1 MNNRKPPST
10 TELSSFRIKIFNNFF
25 ERNYGRWRSNKI
37 GDGSEFHAL
46 SEYRYGDSY
55 KKINWLATA
64 RTDKLITNQTIAERS
79 SRYHIIINATQ
90 TMNFGSI
97 RRKSDIVT
105 ELLKTILDLVASTQ
119 DSIKITVIG
128 ENVINYPLKNGKAA
142 TLFYKNIISKISYEK
157 IEANGAFYKNY
168 KNKESTVVIFIS
180 DFLDSEAFINIEKF
194 IINNNVLPI
203 HIYDPNEYLLPQ
215 VGIFKLKAYGSNN
228 TYIIDTKD
236 KKFISK
242 NNALVIE
249 YKNKLNKLLQLSRYG
264 ISLST
269 TDDHAGKQFISK
281 INKKSAVYA
290 N

>member
-1 MNNRKPPST
+1 MNNRKPPSI

-37 GDGSEFHAL
+37 GDGTEFHAL

-64 RTDKLITNQTIAERS
+64 RTDKLITNQTLAERS

-142 TLFYKNIISKISYEK
+142 TLFYKNIINKISYEK
-157 IEANGAFYKNY
+157 IEANEAFYKNY
-168 KNKESTVVIFIS
+168 KN
-180 DFLDSEAFINIEKF
+180 A
-194 IINNNVLPI
+194 
-203 HIYDPNEYLLPQ
+203 
-215 VGIFKLKAYGSNN
+215 VG
-228 TYIIDTKD
+228 DTK
-236 KKFISK
+236 IQYYS
-242 NNALVIE
+242 
-249 YKNKLNKLLQLSRYG
+249 
-264 ISLST
+264 
-269 TDDHAGKQFISK
+269 
-281 INKKSAVYA
+281 VYL
-290 N
+290 

>member
-1 MNNRKPPST
+1 MNNRKPPSL

-37 GDGSEFHAL
+37 GDGTEFHAL
-46 SEYRYGDSY
+46 SDYRYGDSY

-64 RTDKLITNQTIAERS
+64 RTDRLITNQTIAERS
-79 SRYHIIINATQ
+79 SRYHIIINAAQ

-97 RRKSDIVT
+97 RRKSDIVN
-105 ELLKTILDLVASTQ
+105 
-119 DSIKITVIG
+119 
-128 ENVINYPLKNGKAA
+128 EN
-142 TLFYKNIISKISYEK
+142 FYKH
-157 IEANGAFYKNY
+157 YKN
-168 KNKESTVVIFIS
+168 NESTVVIFIS
-180 DFLDSEAFINIEKF
+180 DFLDLEGFKNIEKF

-215 VGIFKLKAYGSNN
+215 VGIFRLKAYGSDNS
-228 TYIIDTKD
+228 YVIDTKD
-236 KKFISK
+236 KKFIS
-242 NNALVIE
+242 NNKALVTE

-281 INKKSAVYA
+281 INKRSAIYA